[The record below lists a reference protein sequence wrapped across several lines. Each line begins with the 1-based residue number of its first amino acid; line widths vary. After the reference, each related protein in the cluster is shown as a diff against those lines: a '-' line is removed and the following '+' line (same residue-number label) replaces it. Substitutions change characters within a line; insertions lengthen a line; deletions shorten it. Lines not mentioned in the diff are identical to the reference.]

1 MPLQSLSLCVGVVA
15 AAVVVDVVA
24 PVLEVELVLVLSCAC
39 GSRSSSR
46 SRRLRRRRRRRGA
59 LFDSPISFVLFYL
72 NFSGGRR
79 CKRVPSALFQL
90 SLHYCTIF
98 YLIVLMLTIVLSSI
112 C

>member
-46 SRRLRRRRRRRGA
+46 SRRLRRRRRGA